1 MGSVK
6 QLFFLTLV
14 FLSLRSPVFAA
25 NVSFLVIET
34 GTREGNPVNEASYI
48 WETTLM
54 DEFFEAGHIVSNA
67 PIMSLSRFPD
77 NEIPD
82 EARLSL
88 EEALQG
94 GAGFFIL
101 ALLDYQGTPAGNSTL
116 IKPRA
121 VSLRLFRTRPFA
133 FLFGQ
138 DYSPHIPAPGTPV
151 GNNEMAAIKRT
162 IRGLMPHIQEAVPGP
177 AGS

>member
-14 FLSLRSPVFAA
+14 FLSLRSQAFAA
-25 NVSFLVIET
+25 NVSFLVVET
-34 GTREGNPVNEASYI
+34 GIREGSPVNEASNI
-48 WETTLM
+48 WESALM
-54 DEFFEAGHIVSNA
+54 DEFFEGGHIVSNA
-67 PIMSLSRFPD
+67 PIMRLPRFPD

-82 EARLSL
+82 EARGSL
-88 EEALQG
+88 EDALQG

-101 ALLDYQGTPAGNSTL
+101 ALLDYQGPPRDNSSL
-116 IKPRA
+116 EKPRT

-138 DYSPHIPAPGTPV
+138 DYSPHISAPGTPA
-151 GNNEMAAIKRT
+151 GTDEAAAMKRT
-162 IRGLMPHIQEAVPGP
+162 IRMIMPYIREAVQKP
-177 AGS
+177 AGF